1 MFALRP
7 SFFYMKSLACHN
19 IVTDEA
25 SVLDKTTFTR
35 PPPECER
42 DKKKYYIHWPK
53 DADAQTL
60 GDPLVNQTRVHAR
73 MWFKDPLPGPLP
85 YLKIQR

>member
-60 GDPLVNQTRVHAR
+60 GDPLVNQTRVHA
-73 MWFKDPLPGPLP
+73 
-85 YLKIQR
+85 YVV